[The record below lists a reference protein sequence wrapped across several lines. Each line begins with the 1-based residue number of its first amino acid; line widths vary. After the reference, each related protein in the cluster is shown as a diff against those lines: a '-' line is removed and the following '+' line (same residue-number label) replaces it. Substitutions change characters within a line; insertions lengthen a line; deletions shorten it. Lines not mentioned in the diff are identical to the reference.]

1 MSARRS
7 ARLEGVNNYSPAL
20 KAWIAEVLAGVDKGG
35 AASLAHPGAGAA
47 AAASSTGPSAAE
59 IKGWCVFGGRTL
71 DERNAEGFAKAYA
84 KAIVR
89 DEHHVTCA
97 ICKETTFIT
106 CYEQMKDRHLFCSCG
121 AVACK
126 MCADSLYG
134 WNVCSLHGG
143 TCPKC
148 YRLGDCCEK
157 EMQELDPYNPHE
169 YLGM

>member
-20 KAWIAEVLAGVDKGG
+20 KAWIAEVLAGLDKGG

-47 AAASSTGPSAAE
+47 AAPSSAGPSAAE
-59 IKGWCVFGGRTL
+59 VKGWCVFGGRTL

-97 ICKETTFIT
+97 ICKETTGIT
-106 CYEQMKDRHLFCSCG
+106 CYEQPRHLVFCSCG
-121 AVACK
+121 AVACYL
-126 MCADSLYG
+126 CARSSWSG

-143 TCPKC
+143 TCPEC

>member
-1 MSARRS
+1 
-7 ARLEGVNNYSPAL
+7 
-20 KAWIAEVLAGVDKGG
+20 
-35 AASLAHPGAGAA
+35 
-47 AAASSTGPSAAE
+47 
-59 IKGWCVFGGRTL
+59 
-71 DERNAEGFAKAYA
+71 
-84 KAIVR
+84 
-89 DEHHVTCA
+89 
-97 ICKETTFIT
+97 
-106 CYEQMKDRHLFCSCG
+106 MKDRHLFCSCG